1 MPLTNQ
7 HFPVFLEFFLGWVMI
22 AISWQQDDFAF
33 KLFYGVWAVGTL
45 DEGFGDDK
53 PIVFVDAD

>member
-1 MPLTNQ
+1 ML
-7 HFPVFLEFFLGWVMI
+7 LELLLGWVMI

-33 KLFYGVWAVGTL
+33 KFLDGVWVVGTL
-45 DEGFGDDK
+45 DEGFEDDK

>member
-1 MPLTNQ
+1 M
-7 HFPVFLEFFLGWVMI
+7 VAVG
-22 AISWQQDDFAF
+22 WQQDDFAF

>member
-1 MPLTNQ
+1 ML
-7 HFPVFLEFFLGWVMI
+7 LELLLGWVMI

-33 KLFYGVWAVGTL
+33 KLLDGVWAVGTL